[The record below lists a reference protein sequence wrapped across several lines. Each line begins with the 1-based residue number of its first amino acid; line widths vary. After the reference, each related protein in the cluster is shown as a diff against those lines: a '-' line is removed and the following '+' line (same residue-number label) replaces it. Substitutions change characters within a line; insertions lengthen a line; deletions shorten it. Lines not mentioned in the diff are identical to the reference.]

1 MSKSVRVFAFT
12 FLILLTLFKS
22 VPIVQG
28 QSLPVYKKEV
38 RGVWI
43 TNVASDILNSR
54 ENIARGLDYLAR
66 NGFNVIFPVVWNKDY
81 TLFPSNVMVRHFGAE
96 RRLDPAFAA
105 QKRDPLA
112 ELIVEAH
119 SRGMEVIPWFEY
131 GFASNGFLVNA
142 KPDWATL
149 GTNGKVVNKNGFF
162 WMAAINP
169 DVQQFML
176 DLMKEVIENYDVDG
190 IQGDDRLPAMAV
202 EGGYDEYTV
211 QLYKREHNG
220 VAPPTF
226 QKDPD
231 WVQWRSDKLTT
242 FLGRLYRMVKK
253 QDPNLTVSMS
263 PSILDF
269 AKYEYLQDWTRWLDS
284 TYVDLVHPQAYR
296 YDLFGYQTIVGQMVG
311 STPNSS
317 GYVKQAF
324 KHKISPG
331 IVTKASQINGPNLVR
346 QMVNYHRNLGV
357 MGEVFFYYEGMGAQN
372 QFLADSLW
380 KYFYKEPAVMPNR
393 NSVWRPIPA
402 IQNETDASVL
412 KSGTWEAN
420 SGTGYSGTVLRG
432 KQGTN
437 PVIIYSFSPPYSG
450 FFDVFVWVSG
460 GRSDATQIA
469 PYNIKNNNGLQYTEF
484 VNQKSADSRWV
495 KLTGIPAVFGKNLEL
510 VMFADDVADGG
521 AVYADAVMFKLNRK
535 KSPEV
540 QIQFRTPIGHDSA
553 LPQQIDLDQNYPNP
567 FNPTTTIRFRLKK
580 TESIRLTLYDML
592 GRRVSTLVDNRLL
605 TAGEHQV
612 VMNAQHLPSGHY
624 HYRLETPTSTLIRQ
638 MTLIK

>member
-1 MSKSVRVFAFT
+1 MKKLLLCTETFFALLFFT
-12 FLILLTLFKS
+12 FGLK
-22 VPIVQG
+22 VANAQG
-28 QSLPVYKKEV
+28 LPVYKKEV
-38 RGVWI
+38 RGVWV

-54 ENIARGLDYLAR
+54 ENIARGVDYLAK

-81 TLFPSNVMVRHFGAE
+81 TLHPSNVMVRHFGTT
-96 RRLDPAFAA
+96 RKQDPYFSA
-105 QKRDPLA
+105 QNRDPLA

-119 SRGMEVIPWFEY
+119 SRGIEVIPWFEY

-142 KPDWATL
+142 KPDWATK
-149 GTNGKVVNKNGFF
+149 GVDGKVVNKNGFF

-220 VAPPTF
+220 AAPPTY

-231 WVQWRSDKLTT
+231 WVQWRADKLTS
-242 FLGRLYRMVKK
+242 FLGKLYRMTKK

-296 YDLFGYQTIVGQMVG
+296 YDLFGYQSIVGQMVG
-311 STPNSS
+311 STPTSS
-317 GYVKQAF
+317 GYVKQKY
-324 KHKISPG
+324 KHLISPG
-331 IVTKASQINGPNLVR
+331 IVTKASQLNGPNLVR

-372 QFLADSLW
+372 QFVADSLR

-393 NSVWRPIPA
+393 NSVWRPIPT
-402 IQNETDASVL
+402 ILNESDATVI

-420 SGTGYSGTVLRG
+420 SGTGYAGTVLRG
-432 KQGTN
+432 KAGTN
-437 PVIIYSFSPPYSG
+437 PVMTYRFSPPYSG
-450 FFDVFVWVSG
+450 FFDLFVWVPA
-460 GRSDATQIA
+460 GRTDATQVA
-469 PYNIKNNNGLQYTEF
+469 PFLIKNNNGLQYTEF
-484 VNQKSADSRWV
+484 LNQQSSDSRWV
-495 KLTGIPAVFGKNLEL
+495 KLTGIPATFGKDVEITI
-510 VMFADDVADGG
+510 FADDVADGG
-521 AVYADAVMFKLNRK
+521 AVYLDAIMFKLNRK
-535 KSPEV
+535 RSPEV
-540 QIQFRTPIGHDSA
+540 QIQFRTPISRETE
-553 LPQQIDLDQNYPNP
+553 LPDQISLDQNYPNP
-567 FNPTTTIRFRLKK
+567 FNPTTTIQFRLEKSAYVK
-580 TESIRLTLYDML
+580 LTLYDML
-592 GRRVSTLVDNRLL
+592 GRQVRTLVENRLL
-605 TAGEHQV
+605 SAGEHHV
-612 VMNAQHLPSGHY
+612 RVDAHGLPSGLY
-624 HYRLETPTSTLIRQ
+624 HYRLETPTGTVVKQ
-638 MTLIK
+638 MTVLK